1 MVVLTSVLFVGYTVT
16 RNCAF
21 LKTCFQDLE
30 LGDGRFKYIKC
41 WYFMVYIQI
50 KETFLPFTGF
60 PLESWLS

>member
-1 MVVLTSVLFVGYTVT
+1 MVLLASLSFVGYSVT
-16 RNCAF
+16 RNRAF
-21 LKTCFQDLE
+21 LKACFQDLE
-30 LGDGRFKYIKC
+30 LGDSRFKYIEC